1 MSHKYNKNL
10 SAVKNTSVDTST
22 KPSRNSIISE
32 VKNKSYASTKPEL
45 PSRNSISEVKNKS
58 YASTKPEL
66 PSRNSISEVKNKSYA
81 STKPELPSRNVPR
94 HNKYIKG
101 GVIKKDEDI
110 ELYEEP

>member
-66 PSRNSISEVKNKSYA
+66 PSRN
-81 STKPELPSRNVPR
+81 VPR

-101 GVIKKDEDI
+101 GVNKKDEDI